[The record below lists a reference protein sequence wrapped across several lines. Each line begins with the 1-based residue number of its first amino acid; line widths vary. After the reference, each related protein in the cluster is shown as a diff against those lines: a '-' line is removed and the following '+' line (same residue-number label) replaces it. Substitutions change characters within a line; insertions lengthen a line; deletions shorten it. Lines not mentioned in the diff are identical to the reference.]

1 MKYRNIEAVRVIIK
15 EATGLDITY
24 AYEDLVFPEHVA
36 FMIRF
41 DDSNDKNLFCY
52 FHVDCNADDKTK
64 LYKQMNEVSSEN
76 DYTIENKGI
85 FNLSQKGEDVVIR
98 FQ

>member
-1 MKYRNIEAVRVIIK
+1 MKLRNIEAVRGIIK

-36 FMIRF
+36 FMIQF
-41 DDSNDKNLFCY
+41 DDTNDKNLFCF
-52 FHVDCNADDKTK
+52 FHVDCNPNDKTK
-64 LYKQMNEVSSEN
+64 LYKRMNEVSTESN
-76 DYTIENKGI
+76 YTIENKGI